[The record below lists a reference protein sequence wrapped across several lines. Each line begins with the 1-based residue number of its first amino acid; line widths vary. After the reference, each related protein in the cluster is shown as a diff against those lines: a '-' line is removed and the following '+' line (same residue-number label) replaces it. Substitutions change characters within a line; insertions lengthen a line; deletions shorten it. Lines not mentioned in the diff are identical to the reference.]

1 MAFRCDL
8 GIAVRAHS
16 QDDLSLV
23 RRSARA
29 ASINTSLS
37 TTVSFSFCWC
47 NRNAVHVDSRCARFR
62 SSHLIGGQHGEEGK
76 ESEED
81 GEEGS
86 EEEEV
91 KEEVRSRR
99 RQLPTSLSATS
110 QDPWLN

>member
-47 NRNAVHVDSRCARFR
+47 NRNAVHVDSRCARFDR
-62 SSHLIGGQHGEEGK
+62 AISLEGNMAK
-76 ESEED
+76 KAKKAKKTAKKAAKKKKS
-81 GEEGS
+81 
-86 EEEEV
+86 
-91 KEEVRSRR
+91 KKK
-99 RQLPTSLSATS
+99 
-110 QDPWLN
+110 